1 MRILCS
7 SALSAWKKGACEG
20 WLWHQK
26 RCAWVALRPRRAS
39 LNNESLLGRVH
50 SVRHENFNAKSQ
62 GRKDATQP
70 SRHPILTTKGTK
82 STKKNHPHG
91 LFQNFVSSAL
101 FLVESFLRNER
112 IWDIALQ
119 NGFLTMPVRG
129 SERWMLL
136 VEPIELPVSA
146 SWRLGVLA
154 LRPCRMVSA
163 EGLIKVDQTESNQ
176 IKPARR

>member
-1 MRILCS
+1 LT
-7 SALSAWKKGACEG
+7 E
-20 WLWHQK
+20 
-26 RCAWVALRPRRAS
+26 V
-39 LNNESLLGRVH
+39 NEVTKPKDSIVGTAKTDQEH
-50 SVRHENFNAKSQ
+50 NA
-62 GRKDATQP
+62 AEPQP
-70 SRHPILTTKGTK
+70 NSHHDTK
-82 STKKNHPHG
+82 STKKSHPEG
-91 LFQNFVSSAL
+91 LFLNFVFFAP
-101 FLVESFLRNER
+101 FVVKSFLRNER